1 MSPMIILIYSY
12 LRAIIFRSTTLIFSI
27 LGYASTIFDD
37 ILNNFDLAAALGVQ
51 WYTIPAVTFVVG
63 VLWSGCAVYI
73 EQYRL
78 VQTLQEQTREFKEK
92 LRVVRVDGDLVDGLC
107 FDFSVRSPSIDTIE
121 SKKPGIITEQTRYDR
136 LNRIFTNRKRQVR
149 EIMEV
154 RQALEKD
161 RNDKIQNILD
171 GIAEEKQKPDFRFPY
186 PFLNLWFSIKN
197 DGVNDATILSV
208 ECEGLHENLLHLEFR
223 TVRVLD
229 HQKQEPRFPLTI
241 KPGRQFVLLIWC
253 KGTLGTGKV
262 EDFAQ
267 LLPYLDTT
275 ENHANLNLSINVRYI
290 DVNGETQVIRRVRE
304 ISLQTM
310 AAAYVQHW
318 KREGFD
324 ELIRIATP
332 IAQTQASQ

>member
-1 MSPMIILIYSY
+1 
-12 LRAIIFRSTTLIFSI
+12 
-27 LGYASTIFDD
+27 
-37 ILNNFDLAAALGVQ
+37 
-51 WYTIPAVTFVVG
+51 
-63 VLWSGCAVYI
+63 
-73 EQYRL
+73 
-78 VQTLQEQTREFKEK
+78 
-92 LRVVRVDGDLVDGLC
+92 
-107 FDFSVRSPSIDTIE
+107 
-121 SKKPGIITEQTRYDR
+121 
-136 LNRIFTNRKRQVR
+136 
-149 EIMEV
+149 MEV
-154 RQALEKD
+154 RQALEKIEMIKSKTFLTESPK
-161 RNDKIQNILD
+161 RNRNRT
-171 GIAEEKQKPDFRFPY
+171 FRFPY

-290 DVNGETQVIRRVRE
+290 DVNGGNTGNSPCTRNIVANNGC
-304 ISLQTM
+304 SLRTTLE
-310 AAAYVQHW
+310 
-318 KREGFD
+318 KRG
-324 ELIRIATP
+324 I
-332 IAQTQASQ
+332 